1 MNKIITYS
9 LEHHTSLFTTEE
21 NKNDYFYVQINDHPY
36 IDEPYR
42 AESYAIEFLKKGS
55 IIMQTRLTKIVI
67 HAPAI
72 ITLGPSVIRSFT
84 KNSDEILMDIIF
96 FKPQFFLKNQA
107 NVFFLNQYDFFVNS
121 QMHVFSLED
130 GAEIKFG
137 KIFDLISDTLNGNNN
152 NQSSIL
158 RSYLYILVFELDAI
172 KQTIT
177 DNYDQNPLFEKFK
190 EILAKEFL
198 RERSVGYYAD
208 SLNVTRKYLSEVI
221 KKNSGKTASDW
232 IDDFIV
238 LEAKV
243 LLQNKT
249 LTINQISEMLNFS
262 NQSVFG
268 KFFKSSTGFSPLEY
282 RKNNGQ

>member
-1 MNKIITYS
+1 MNKILTYS
-9 LEHHTSLFTTEE
+9 LEHHTSLFTNEE
-21 NKNDYFYVQINDHPY
+21 NKNEYFYVQIKDHPY
-36 IDEPYR
+36 ISEPYR

-55 IIMQTRLTKIVI
+55 IIMQTRLTQVVI
-67 HAPAI
+67 NAPAI

-107 NVFFLNQYDFFVNS
+107 NVFFLNQYDFFNNS
-121 QMHVFSLED
+121 QMHVFSLEKD
-130 GAEIKFG
+130 AKIKFG
-137 KIFDLISDTLNGNNN
+137 KIFDLINDALSGDSN

-158 RSYLYILVFELDAI
+158 RSYLYILIFELDNI
-172 KQTIT
+172 KQSISG
-177 DNYDQNPLFEKFK
+177 NLNQNPIFEKFK
-190 EILAKEFL
+190 VILGRDFIK
-198 RERSVGYYAD
+198 ERSVAYYAD
-208 SLNVTRKYLSEVI
+208 NLNVTRKYLSEVI
-221 KKNSGKTASDW
+221 KKNSGKTASNW

-243 LLQNKT
+243 LLQNKA

-268 KFFKSSTGFSPLEY
+268 KFFKNSTGFSPLEY
-282 RKNNGQ
+282 RKNNG

>member
-107 NVFFLNQYDFFVNS
+107 NVFFLNQYDFFDNS
-121 QMHVFSLED
+121 QMHVFSLEK
-130 GAEIKFG
+130 GAKIKFG
-137 KIFDLISDTLNGNNN
+137 KIFDLISDTLNSNNN

-221 KKNSGKTASDW
+221 KKNSGKTAGDW

-243 LLQNKT
+243 LLQDKT

-268 KFFKSSTGFSPLEY
+268 KFFKNHTGFSPLEY

>member
-107 NVFFLNQYDFFVNS
+107 NVFFLNQYDFFDNS
-121 QMHVFSLED
+121 QMHVFSLEKE
-130 GAEIKFG
+130 AKIKFG
-137 KIFDLISDTLNGNNN
+137 KIFDLISDTLNGDDN

-190 EILAKEFL
+190 EILAKEFS

-208 SLNVTRKYLSEVI
+208 CLNVTRKYLSEVI
-221 KKNSGKTASDW
+221 KKNSGKTAGDW

-243 LLQNKT
+243 LLLNKT

-268 KFFKSSTGFSPLEY
+268 KFFKNNTGHSPLDY
-282 RKNNGQ
+282 RKNNEQ